1 MENFLGLMIE
11 LISTTSDL
19 PIQTGLYLL
28 CFSQFLFIAY
38 IFWVLV
44 ARKNGSNDV

>member
-1 MENFLGLMIE
+1 MENFLVLIIE
-11 LISTTSDL
+11 LISATSNL
-19 PIQTGLYLL
+19 PIQSGLYLL

-44 ARKNGSNDV
+44 ARENGSNDV